1 MKTQV
6 RETLLKEREEEIKT
20 MKRGVD
26 EGRRARLWA
35 QSAMVVN
42 PSLSSRQ
49 LILQQSL
56 HASTD
61 DRQADVPCVFGKYI
75 IDRRV
80 VLDLW
85 NAVVFAVKA
94 HLCALLDR
102 AGRGDGDKQ

>member
-42 PSLSSRQ
+42 PGLSSRQ

-61 DRQADVPCVFGKYI
+61 DRQADVPCILGKYI
-75 IDRRV
+75 IDR
-80 VLDLW
+80 DLW
-85 NAVVFAVKA
+85 NAVFIFAVKA